1 VVDARSD
8 DASAFDQRIR
18 ACRSFL
24 LGTTA
29 CLPERSRAL
38 PVNLFWLSVGFGFVT
53 ASVLAIA
60 AVGLSLQFGIT
71 NYVNFAYGDF
81 MALGGFFAYV
91 VNNEVIH
98 LDIWIALV
106 IGSLAM
112 GLLAVIL
119 NRLILDPFARRFS
132 TPHYVLI
139 VTFGLSLIMLNSEY
153 SIWGAQ
159 VRFFNMPITVAM
171 RIGPLR
177 LTKNQLIVMG
187 IAAALMLAV
196 HTMLKTTRLGKS
208 MRAMSDNT
216 TLAMTSGIDTKRIT
230 TITWFLSGTLAG
242 VAGTVLGISEGNL
255 TPASGELFLFV
266 IFAAVILGGIGSIY
280 GAMGGALLIGLA
292 TEISAAFI
300 NPAYKLDIAFVI
312 LILTLLIRPSGL
324 IARPGTT

>member
-1 VVDARSD
+1 M
-8 DASAFDQRIR
+8 Q
-18 ACRSFL
+18 
-24 LGTTA
+24 
-29 CLPERSRAL
+29 
-38 PVNLFWLSVGFGFVT
+38 LFWLSVGFGVVT
-53 ASVLAIA
+53 ASVLTIA

-91 VNNEVIH
+91 LNNQVLH
-98 LDIWIALV
+98 LNIWVALV
-106 IGSLAM
+106 LGSIAM
-112 GLLAVIL
+112 GMLAV
-119 NRLILDPFARRFS
+119 LINGLVLGPFARRFTS
-132 TPHYVLI
+132 SHYVLI
-139 VTFGLSLIMLNSEY
+139 VTFGLSLILLNLEY

-159 VRFFNMPITVAM
+159 VRFFKMPISRALS
-171 RIGPLR
+171 IGPLL
-177 LTKNQLIVMG
+177 LTKNQLIVMA

-196 HTMLKTTRLGKS
+196 HTMLKVTRLGKS

-242 VAGTVLGISEGNL
+242 IAGTVLGISEGNL

-266 IFAAVILGGIGSIY
+266 IFAAVIVGGVGSIY
-280 GAMGGALLIGLA
+280 GAMAGAILIGLA

-300 NPAYKLDIAFVI
+300 NPSYKLDIAFAI

-324 IARPGTT
+324 FARPGTA

>member
-1 VVDARSD
+1 M
-8 DASAFDQRIR
+8 Q
-18 ACRSFL
+18 
-24 LGTTA
+24 
-29 CLPERSRAL
+29 
-38 PVNLFWLSVGFGFVT
+38 LFWLSVGFGFVT

-81 MALGGFFAYV
+81 MALGGYFAYV
-91 VNNEVIH
+91 LNNQVFH
-98 LDIWIALV
+98 LDIWVALV
-106 IGSLAM
+106 IGSVGM
-112 GLLAVIL
+112 GVFAVIV
-119 NRLILDPFARRFS
+119 NRLILGPFARRFS
-132 TPHYVLI
+132 TSHYVLI
-139 VTFGLSLIMLNSEY
+139 VTFGLSLIMLNAAY

-159 VRFFNMPITVAM
+159 VRFFNMPIATAV

-177 LTKNQLIVMG
+177 LTKNQLIVIG
-187 IAAALMLAV
+187 IAIALMIAV
-196 HTMLKTTRLGKS
+196 HTMLRVTRLGKS
-208 MRAMSDNT
+208 MRAMADNT

-230 TITWFLSGTLAG
+230 TITWFLSGSLAG

-280 GAMGGALLIGLA
+280 GAMGGAILIGLA

-300 NPAYKLDIAFVI
+300 NPSYKLDIAFVI
-312 LILTLLIRPSGL
+312 LILTLLVRPSGL

>member
-1 VVDARSD
+1 MPLTSAIWTTRRAAGTIAR
-8 DASAFDQRIR
+8 Q
-18 ACRSFL
+18 
-24 LGTTA
+24 
-29 CLPERSRAL
+29 
-38 PVNLFWLSVGFGFVT
+38 VQLFWLSVGFGFVT

-91 VNNEVIH
+91 LNNQVFH
-98 LDIWIALV
+98 LNIWISLV

-112 GLLAVIL
+112 GVVAVLI
-119 NRLILDPFARRFS
+119 NQLILGPFARRFS
-132 TPHYVLI
+132 TSHYVLI
-139 VTFGLSLIMLNSEY
+139 VTFGLSLVMLNVAY

-159 VRFFNMPITVAM
+159 VRFLNMPIPSAVD
-171 RIGPLR
+171 IGPLR
-177 LTKNQLIVMG
+177 LTKNQLIVIG
-187 IAAALMLAV
+187 IAAVLMVAV
-196 HTMLKTTRLGKS
+196 HTMLRVTRLGKS

-242 VAGTVLGISEGNL
+242 VAGTVLAISEGNL

-280 GAMGGALLIGLA
+280 GAIGGAILIGLA

-300 NPAYKLDIAFVI
+300 DPSYKLDVAFLI

>member
-1 VVDARSD
+1 MS
-8 DASAFDQRIR
+8 
-18 ACRSFL
+18 
-24 LGTTA
+24 
-29 CLPERSRAL
+29 
-38 PVNLFWLSVGFGFVT
+38 LFWLSVGFGFVT

-91 VNNEVIH
+91 LNSEVLH
-98 LDIWIALV
+98 LNIWIALV
-106 IGSLAM
+106 IGSLLM
-112 GLLAVIL
+112 GVFAVIL
-119 NRLILDPFARRFS
+119 NRLVLGPFARRFS
-132 TPHYVLI
+132 KPHYVLI
-139 VTFGLSLIMLNSEY
+139 VTFGLSLIMLNAEY

-159 VRFFNMPITVAM
+159 VRFFRMPITPAM
-171 RIGPLR
+171 HIGPLL
-177 LTKNQLIVMG
+177 LTRNQLIVIG
-187 IAAALMLAV
+187 IAIALMFAV
-196 HTMLKTTRLGKS
+196 HAILKATRLGKS

-216 TLAMTSGIDTKRIT
+216 TLAMTSGIDTKRVT
-230 TITWFLSGTLAG
+230 TITWFLSGALAG
-242 VAGTVLGISEGNL
+242 VAGTVLGIGEGNL

-266 IFAAVILGGIGSIY
+266 IFAAVILGGVGSIY